1 MLTVQRMLLSDILRL
16 CVLVGR
22 ERTSNSLLPLVI
34 TVLNH
39 RGDWQ
44 VCLNPEPETL
54 NPKPETTRLDS
65 AEPLRRL
72 AGARSL
78 FREARSRR
86 ELSSA
91 DVC

>member
-1 MLTVQRMLLSDILRL
+1 MLTVKRMLLSDILRL

-44 VCLNPEPETL
+44 V
-54 NPKPETTRLDS
+54 
-65 AEPLRRL
+65 RRML
-72 AGARSL
+72 TY
-78 FREARSRR
+78 
-86 ELSSA
+86 A

>member
-1 MLTVQRMLLSDILRL
+1 MLLSDILRL

-44 VCLNPEPETL
+44 V
-54 NPKPETTRLDS
+54 
-65 AEPLRRL
+65 RRML
-72 AGARSL
+72 TY
-78 FREARSRR
+78 
-86 ELSSA
+86 A